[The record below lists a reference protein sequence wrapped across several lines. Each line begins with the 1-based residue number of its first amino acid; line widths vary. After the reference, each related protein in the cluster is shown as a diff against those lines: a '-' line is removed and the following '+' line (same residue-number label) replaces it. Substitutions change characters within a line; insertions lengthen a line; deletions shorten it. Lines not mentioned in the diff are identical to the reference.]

1 MNISMAI
8 KMLVLTGATGL
19 ALALPAYAQQAPAG
33 CAAANAACANSG
45 NGAPGAGMRGMK
57 GGRGMGGGG
66 SGMRGGRGVARD
78 LITPDER
85 AAHQAKMRN
94 VKTYDECVAAQTE
107 FRGVM
112 EVRAKE
118 KGVTLPSPRQNRCD
132 IMKNRGLIK

>member
-1 MNISMAI
+1 MSKRTMIIVSVA
-8 KMLVLTGATGL
+8 VL
-19 ALALPAYAQQAPAG
+19 ALTVAG
-33 CAAANAACANSG
+33 VSLAS
-45 NGAPGAGMRGMK
+45 PMGMGMMG

-66 SGMRGGRGVARD
+66 GWMRGGRGVARD

-94 VKTYDECVAAQTE
+94 VKTYDECLAAQTE

-118 KGVTLPSPRQNRCD
+118 KGVTLPSPRQNRCE

>member
-1 MNISMAI
+1 MKISMAI

-33 CAAANAACANSG
+33 CAAANVACANNG

-66 SGMRGGRGVARD
+66 SGMRGVARD

>member
-1 MNISMAI
+1 MKTSMAI

-33 CAAANAACANSG
+33 CASANAACANNG